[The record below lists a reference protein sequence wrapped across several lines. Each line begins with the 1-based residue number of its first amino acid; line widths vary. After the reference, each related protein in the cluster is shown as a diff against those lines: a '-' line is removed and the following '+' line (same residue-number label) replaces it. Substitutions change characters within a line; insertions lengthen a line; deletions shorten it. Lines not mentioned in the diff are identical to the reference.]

1 VQAHRGPAGRGV
13 SLGRREGSGI
23 AVHPST
29 CLIVWLLLLVFIQ
42 GLEGV
47 PLMVALLALPVL
59 GRPALRHFGQL
70 TWRARWLL
78 LSLFVILA
86 WGAAGDPV
94 WDGPMA
100 ATREGLIDAST
111 HVGRLLL
118 VLMAVAVLR
127 QRMSQ
132 ADLLTGLH
140 QLLEPL
146 RRCRL
151 DADRGLVRL
160 LLVLRYLETMPRPRD
175 WRRLLD
181 LPASD
186 GGEWIELA
194 DRHMRTR
201 DYLAIA
207 LLVVGIVALFCFR
220 QD

>member
-1 VQAHRGPAGRGV
+1 MQVHRGPAGRGV
-13 SLGRREGSGI
+13 SLRRREGFGI

-29 CLIVWLLLLVFIQ
+29 CLIVWMLLLVFIQ
-42 GLEGV
+42 GLDGV
-47 PLMVALLALPVL
+47 PLIATILALPVF
-59 GRPALRHFGQL
+59 GRLALRHFGQL
-70 TWRARWLL
+70 TWRARWLF

-86 WGAAGDPV
+86 WGATGDPL
-94 WDGPMA
+94 WDGALAP
-100 ATREGLIDAST
+100 TREGLADAST
-111 HVGRLLL
+111 HIGRLLL

-127 QRMSQ
+127 LRMSQ

-140 QLLEPL
+140 RLLEPL

-186 GGEWIELA
+186 ECELIELA
-194 DRHMRTR
+194 DRRMRVR
-201 DYLAIA
+201 DYATISV
-207 LLVVGIVALFCFR
+207 LVAGIVALYYFR